1 MNKQLQLIFLG
12 FIISL
17 NIYSQNTIEID
28 CEEVFL
34 SGANIAWSHFARDIG
49 YSSEPNYAEFNNYFS
64 QIKAAGG
71 NSARWWLHT
80 TAQFTPEIEYSGNVP
95 GLSITFTNEEIIDQI
110 KSVLDI
116 AWSNEIHVTISLFS
130 FNLLERD
137 RQGGMNFVG
146 NKNFLESPINV
157 QSYIDNALTPIV
169 SALKDHPALLMWE
182 IFNEAEGMSE
192 EFGWTGSQG
201 EVIPMSSIQM
211 VVNKLA
217 GAIHDADPDALVT
230 NGSLFMLSNTDVDV
244 GFNFAE
250 EYQKNYYSDAELIA
264 AGGVANGTL
273 DLYQV
278 HYYVGMPNTTS
289 PLHNPASHWELDKPI
304 MLGEFYAHEVQSIA
318 IDNGYSEDGIFE
330 YLYDNGYYGAWPWQW
345 EDSYSITNIESQI
358 THMQTE
364 QPSVVNINTNGCP
377 ANTLDNDNDGVTN
390 DLDLCLN
397 TPEGDTVNSDGCS
410 TNDLDDNDNDGIING
425 TDICPNTPNGESVD
439 LNGCSINELNDDDN
453 DGVLNSND
461 LCPFSP
467 SNELVNSYGCSG
479 SQLDNDQDGVTNNLD
494 YCENTPI
501 GEIVN
506 LNGCT
511 DNQIDQDQDGVID
524 GIDLCRNTPIGYSV
538 DSDGCNNTGLS
549 VEDMELFYRLVVYP
563 NPTSEILNISSKI
576 EVKKTIIFDFLG
588 RKVLET
594 TKSEQINVSE
604 LSKGIYLLNI
614 YSEKGKTTKKI
625 VIE

>member
-1 MNKQLQLIFLG
+1 
-12 FIISL
+12 
-17 NIYSQNTIEID
+17 
-28 CEEVFL
+28 
-34 SGANIAWSHFARDIG
+34 
-49 YSSEPNYAEFNNYFS
+49 
-64 QIKAAGG
+64 
-71 NSARWWLHT
+71 
-80 TAQFTPEIEYSGNVP
+80 
-95 GLSITFTNEEIIDQI
+95 
-110 KSVLDI
+110 
-116 AWSNEIHVTISLFS
+116 
-130 FNLLERD
+130 
-137 RQGGMNFVG
+137 
-146 NKNFLESPINV
+146 
-157 QSYIDNALTPIV
+157 
-169 SALKDHPALLMWE
+169 
-182 IFNEAEGMSE
+182 
-192 EFGWTGSQG
+192 
-201 EVIPMSSIQM
+201 
-211 VVNKLA
+211 
-217 GAIHDADPDALVT
+217 
-230 NGSLFMLSNTDVDV
+230 
-244 GFNFAE
+244 
-250 EYQKNYYSDAELIA
+250 
-264 AGGVANGTL
+264 
-273 DLYQV
+273 
-278 HYYVGMPNTTS
+278 
-289 PLHNPASHWELDKPI
+289 
-304 MLGEFYAHEVQSIA
+304 
-318 IDNGYSEDGIFE
+318 
-330 YLYDNGYYGAWPWQW
+330 
-345 EDSYSITNIESQI
+345 
-358 THMQTE
+358 MQTE

-397 TPEGDTVNSDGCS
+397 TPEDDTVNSDGCS

-467 SNELVNSYGCSG
+467 SNELVNSDGCSG

-538 DSDGCNNTGLS
+538 DSDGCNNTRLS

-594 TKSEQINVSE
+594 TKSEQIDVSE